1 MRDISRLTG
10 WQSARQIADGCES
23 GWVKAAEIG
32 RGPPYVRVKEVGVPI
47 SVWNDTRRIAR
58 KIRELDQGDGEE
70 RRLVLAKSERASYAL
85 GLLGV
90 EHDLQ
95 FLELK
100 DEMVVVPKEG
110 ERAIGM
116 DNVI

>member
-1 MRDISRLTG
+1 M
-10 WQSARQIADGCES
+10 
-23 GWVKAAEIG
+23 
-32 RGPPYVRVKEVGVPI
+32 PI
-47 SVWNDTRRIAR
+47 SVWQNPRRIDR
-58 KIRELDQGDGEE
+58 KIRELGQGAGEE

-100 DEMVVVPKEG
+100 DEG
-110 ERAIGM
+110 
-116 DNVI
+116 